1 MKTDSP
7 RITVIIPVRNGSAGI
22 AALVRAVRAQGDPD
36 ALEIVVVDDGSTDGT
51 DRCAKD
57 AGARVLRLADSPG
70 NPAVARNHGAKEA
83 RGDWLAFIDA
93 DCMPD
98 DRWLAALVRRAE
110 EGYEVVGGSL
120 GMPPGL
126 AWSARLDY
134 IVSSYHTHPKRPP
147 GLVPNHS
154 PANLFVRR
162 DLFLGTSMFEE
173 KHPAAYAHEELIWQG
188 EVLRSGGR
196 IFFEPAA
203 RVDHENRPGLLNVF
217 KRNYRWGYSAVY
229 SKAKTGAARAP
240 GLYRFPIVP
249 ALLAVPAAPLIALYI
264 MYCWLRAGEWEIVP
278 MAPFLLGARFAHGAG
293 SFVGYFRGGS
303 ERRPG
308 WE

>member
-1 MKTDSP
+1 MTGSSP
-7 RITVIIPVRNGSAGI
+7 QISVIIPVRNGVPGI
-22 AALVRAVRAQGDPD
+22 AKLVAAVRTQATPEG
-36 ALEIVVVDDGSTDGT
+36 LEVIVVDDGSTDDT
-51 DRCAKD
+51 ELTATE
-57 AGARVLRLADSPG
+57 AGARVIRLADSPG
-70 NPAVARNHGAKEA
+70 NPAVARNHGAKQAQGE
-83 RGDWLAFIDA
+83 WLAFIDA
-93 DCMPD
+93 DCTPSS
-98 DRWLAALVRRAE
+98 RWLEALARRGA

-120 GMPPGL
+120 GMPSGL
-126 AWSARLDY
+126 SWSARLDY

-188 EVLRSGGR
+188 EVLKRGGR
-196 IFFEPAA
+196 IFFEPEA
-203 RVDHENRPGLLNVF
+203 RVDHENRPGFLNVF
-217 KRNYRWGYSAVY
+217 KRNYRWGYSGVH
-229 SKAKTGAARAP
+229 SKSATGAARAAS
-240 GLYRFPIVP
+240 LYRYPIIP
-249 ALLAVPAAPLIALYI
+249 AFLAIPAAPLITLYI
-264 MYCWLRAGEWEIVP
+264 LYCWLKVGELEIIP

-293 SFVGYFRGGS
+293 SLIGYLRGES